1 MAQVFGFPFDRLPRI
16 SRPAATLGN
25 AVARWLGAER
35 PEGARV
41 AALVGGP
48 VTARLV
54 GSAAAAAT
62 DAARAVVIAWGVP
75 LEVSV
80 DGGTARRIAQQLLGG
95 PVELAA
101 ARPLDATEQA
111 LWALVV
117 AAAVEDLGIAGTV
130 VPVVDGEPSGSITEP
145 LDNFELSIG
154 GAVTATVH
162 VRTPRELVLRVPP
175 ARPPP
180 AWAGTTF
187 VDLVI
192 ALGRCALPRDAI
204 GLLAPRDV
212 ITVEPPVGGRAEL
225 VIGAG
230 ALGLRAAPGA
240 VEAEVATGYVVRDMA
255 LPDDAH
261 LELTVALGTT
271 RLSVRALGELALG
284 QVVSLGRPLAGPF
297 ELRVE
302 GRVIGRGELVD
313 VDGELG
319 VRVVSLGE

>member
-1 MAQVFGFPFDRLPRI
+1 MAQVFGFPFDRLPRV
-16 SRPAATLGN
+16 SRHEATLGN
-25 AVARWLGAER
+25 AVARWLGAQR
-35 PEGARV
+35 TDGARV
-41 AALVGGP
+41 AALVGGA

-54 GSAAAAAT
+54 GSAAEPAGHV
-62 DAARAVVIAWGVP
+62 ARAVVSIEGVP

-80 DGGTARRIAQQLLGG
+80 DGATARGVAQRLVGG
-95 PVELAA
+95 PAEIAA

-117 AAAVEDLGIAGTV
+117 AAALEDLGVAGSV
-130 VPVVDGEPSGSITEP
+130 VPVVDGEPRAAEDLET
-145 LDNFELSIG
+145 FELAVA
-154 GAVTATVH
+154 GALAARVH
-162 VRTPRELVLRVPP
+162 VGVPRDLLLRVPP
-175 ARPPP
+175 ARPVP
-180 AWAGTTF
+180 AWAAATELD
-187 VDLVI
+187 VVV
-192 ALGRCALPRDAI
+192 ALGRCALPRAA
-204 GLLAPRDV
+204 LRQLAPRDV
-212 ITVEPPVGGRAEL
+212 ITLEPPVGGRAEL

-230 ALGLRAAPGA
+230 GLGLRAAPGA

-284 QVVSLGRPLAGPF
+284 QVVALGRPLAGPF